1 MMDYPAAGEVRDL
14 IGRQDE
20 KKTIFPSTI
29 ITSAFTESLTAKSIN
44 VVPIN
49 TTEFSE

>member
-1 MMDYPAAGEVRDL
+1 MMDYTAAGEVDI
-14 IGRQDE
+14 IGRQD
-20 KKTIFPSTI
+20 KKNIFPSTI

-49 TTEFSE
+49 ATEFSE